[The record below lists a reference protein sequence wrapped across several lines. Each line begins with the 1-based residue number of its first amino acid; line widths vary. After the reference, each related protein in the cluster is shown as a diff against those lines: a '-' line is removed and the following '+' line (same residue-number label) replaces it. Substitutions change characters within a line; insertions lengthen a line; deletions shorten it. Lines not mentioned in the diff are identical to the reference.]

1 MAKITIDTGNNNNGN
16 KPWWIALATA
26 VVGAVST
33 WLVIKGRKIEEV
45 KAHEKKKATDYDYH
59 QKTKNFDW
67 KLEQTKKKYYEEEA
81 AKAKAQKEAEEKK
94 QEEEMPKPIT
104 WFGLTVAEVEQ
115 KYGNVEE
122 TTLGNAIERSDE
134 AVCYVPYSI
143 YERGTT
149 LIAGETGSGKTTLL
163 YQMLID
169 LVNQR
174 ASTLFPSEHAVVPK
188 YTIMPILLDSE
199 NLNKTGA
206 LKDRYPSDATP
217 GLEKI
222 QYVGGPHYDSVDDFK
237 IYCWKRYQSLK
248 PGDRVILCLDNATVF
263 GKALSSNQVSSLS
276 TFFTTS
282 IMFAYEHN
290 IRLTYVLVLHV
301 NKDKA
306 DTKAI
311 DINNLSG
318 SSYFGYLADN
328 VIILGNT
335 ALGENDKYLKIEKSR
350 IDQKPNGVYHLLRV
364 QKDKEND
371 YLHFENQGLKQ
382 IEELLSKP
390 GGSSGTTV
398 LELETKE
405 RVIELSKQGFSRK
418 EIIEKLKISGPT
430 VDKYRPEEFK
440 KKKNKKPKK

>member
-1 MAKITIDTGNNNNGN
+1 MGVEKGI
-16 KPWWIALATA
+16 IALITTVAGA
-26 VVGAVST
+26 IGAYYVVRERNKGGA
-33 WLVIKGRKIEEV
+33 E
-45 KAHEKKKATDYDYH
+45 AYAAKKAADLNYH
-59 QKTKNFDW
+59 QQKKLFDW
-67 KLEQTKKKYYEEEA
+67 NLELAKKAYEEEQA
-81 AKAKAQKEAEEKK
+81 AKAKAEQEAEEKS

-115 KYGNVEE
+115 KYGNAEE
-122 TTLGNAIERSDE
+122 TTLGDAIGRSDD

-149 LIAGETGSGKTTLL
+149 LIAGETGGGKTTLL
-163 YQMLID
+163 YQMLLD

-174 ASTLFPSEHAVVPK
+174 ASTIFPSEHVAAPK

-237 IYCWKRYQSLK
+237 LYCWKRYQSLK

-306 DTKAI
+306 DTKVI

>member
-1 MAKITIDTGNNNNGN
+1 MIEKGI
-16 KPWWIALATA
+16 IALITA
-26 VVGAVST
+26 VVGTVGGYFIAREKN
-33 WLVIKGRKIEEV
+33 IGGA
-45 KAHEKKKATDYDYH
+45 KAYAAKKATDLDTH
-59 QKTKNFDW
+59 QKKKLFDW
-67 KLEQTKKKYYEEEA
+67 ELEKTKKEYYNEEA
-81 AKAKAQKEAEEKK
+81 AKAKAEQEAEKK
-94 QEEEMPKPIT
+94 RQEEEMPKPIT
-104 WFGLTVAEVEQ
+104 WFGLTIAEVEQ
-115 KYGNVEE
+115 KYGNAEE
-122 TTLGNAIERSDE
+122 TTLGDAIGRSDD

-149 LIAGETGSGKTTLL
+149 LIAGETGGGKTTLL
-163 YQMLID
+163 YQMLLD

-174 ASTLFPSEHAVVPK
+174 ASTIFPSEHVVVPK
-188 YTIMPILLDSE
+188 YSIMPILLDSE

-237 IYCWKRYQSLK
+237 LYCWKRYQSLR

-350 IDQKPNGVYHLLRV
+350 IDQKPNGVFHLIRT
-364 QKDKEND
+364 QKDKETD
-371 YLHFENQGLKQ
+371 YLHFENQGLKP
-382 IEELLSKP
+382 IEELLSKTTD
-390 GGSSGTTV
+390 GSKAAV
-398 LELETKE
+398 LEKTTEE
-405 RVIELSKQGFSRK
+405 RVIELSRKGFTRKQ
-418 EIIEKLKISGPT
+418 IIETLKITGPT
-430 VDKYRPEEFK
+430 VDKYRPDEFK
-440 KKKNKKPKK
+440 KKKKPKK

>member
-1 MAKITIDTGNNNNGN
+1 MATVSIDTGNNNN
-16 KPWWIALATA
+16 KPWWAVIVAT
-26 VVGAVST
+26 VVGGITT
-33 WLVIKGRKIEEV
+33 WAVIKGRKKEEV
-45 KAHEKKKATDYDYH
+45 KAHEKKKATDYEYH

-67 KLEQTKKKYYEEEA
+67 ELEKTKKEYYAKEA

-94 QEEEMPKPIT
+94 QEDERPMPIT

-115 KYGNVEE
+115 KYGNAEE
-122 TTLGNAIERSDE
+122 TTLGDAIGRSEDS
-134 AVCYVPYSI
+134 VCYVPYSI

-149 LIAGETGSGKTTLL
+149 LIAGETGGGKTTLL
-163 YQMLID
+163 YQMLLD

-174 ASTLFPSEHAVVPK
+174 ASTVFPSEQVAVPK
-188 YTIMPILLDSE
+188 YSIMPILLDSE

-237 IYCWKRYQSLK
+237 LFCWKRYQSLK

-290 IRLTYVLVLHV
+290 IRLSYVLVLHV
-301 NKDKA
+301 IKDKV
-306 DTKAI
+306 DSKAI
-311 DINNLSG
+311 DINNISG
-318 SSYFGYLADN
+318 SSYLGYLADN

-335 ALGENDKYLKIEKSR
+335 AIGGNDKYLKIEKSR
-350 IDQKPNGVYHLLRV
+350 IEQKPNGAYHLLLV

-371 YLHFENQGLKQ
+371 YLHFENLGLKP

-390 GGSSGTTV
+390 GGSSKTTV
-398 LELETKE
+398 LEMETRE
-405 RVIELSKQGFSRK
+405 RVIELSKQGFTRK
-418 EIIEKLKISGPT
+418 EIIEKLKVSGPT

-440 KKKNKKPKK
+440 KKKKTPKK